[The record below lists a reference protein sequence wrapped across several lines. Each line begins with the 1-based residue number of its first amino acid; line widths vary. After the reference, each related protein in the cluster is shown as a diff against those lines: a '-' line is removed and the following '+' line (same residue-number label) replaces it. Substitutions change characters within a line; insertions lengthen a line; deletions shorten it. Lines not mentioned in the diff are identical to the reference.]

1 MLCPGGSET
10 GSKVAYLLQPVSGGA
25 HLLGKITG
33 RKHAGGTRVKRNR
46 SGLRFGGEA
55 VRRRIGGTAFALIS
69 LFALRALGA
78 PETPEE
84 IEQCVSDNLPRKSS
98 IQTIVFSSTDRV
110 GAVTESR
117 SKLYWKEFDD
127 GLSKVMMRFIKP
139 LDLRG
144 AGVLMIEKKGRSP
157 DTLMY
162 LPAVR
167 KTRRVSSR
175 AAAGSLFGTDFS
187 YEDFQ
192 RLMGMSGDSAK
203 AREPDSEVDGR
214 GVYVIVARPG
224 DDSTSAYER
233 VVTHVDKE
241 TCVPLLTESYES
253 GDRLRK
259 QLVADASQITAE
271 GEQWVA
277 RKQTIT
283 DLRDETK
290 TDLLI
295 EEIELEGEIHRKIFS
310 ERELEAGAR

>member
-1 MLCPGGSET
+1 M
-10 GSKVAYLLQPVSGGA
+10 
-25 HLLGKITG
+25 
-33 RKHAGGTRVKRNR
+33 R
-46 SGLRFGGEA
+46 S
-55 VRRRIGGTAFALIS
+55 RIAAFALVS
-69 LFALRALGA
+69 LYALSALGA

-84 IEQCVSDNLPRKSS
+84 IEQCISDNLPRKST
-98 IQTIVFSSTDRV
+98 IQTVVFSSTDRV

-117 SKLYWKEFDD
+117 SKLYWQLFDD

-157 DTLMY
+157 DTMLY

-167 KTRRVSSR
+167 KVRRVSSR
-175 AAAGSLFGTDFS
+175 AAASSLFGTDFS

-192 RLMGMSGDSAK
+192 RLMGMSSDAAK
-203 AREPDSEVDGR
+203 AREADSEIDGR
-214 GVYVIVARPG
+214 AVYVIVAKPG
-224 DDSTSAYER
+224 EKSASAYER
-233 VVTHVDKE
+233 VVTFVDKQ
-241 TCVPLLTESYES
+241 TCVPLMTESFEA

-259 QLVADASQITAE
+259 RLVADASQITPE
-271 GEQWVA
+271 KNHWVA

-290 TDLLI
+290 TEFLI
-295 EEIELEGEIHRKIFS
+295 EEVELDGKIHRKFFS

>member
-1 MLCPGGSET
+1 MMKKLRIPARSRTEP
-10 GSKVAYLLQPVSGGA
+10 A
-25 HLLGKITG
+25 
-33 RKHAGGTRVKRNR
+33 RKR
-46 SGLRFGGEA
+46 SGIA
-55 VRRRIGGTAFALIS
+55 AFALVF
-69 LFALRALGA
+69 LFAFRALGA
-78 PETPEE
+78 PETAEE
-84 IEQCVSDNLPRKSS
+84 IEQCVRDNLPNKSS
-98 IQTIVFSSTDRV
+98 SQTIVFSSTDRV
-110 GAVTESR
+110 GAVTVSR
-117 SKLYWKEFDD
+117 SKLYWKEFDG

-157 DTLMY
+157 DTMMY

-192 RLMGMSGDSAK
+192 RLMGISGDSSK
-203 AREPDSEVDGR
+203 VREPDSEIEGR

-224 DDSTSAYER
+224 EDSASAYER
-233 VVTHVDKE
+233 VVTSVDKK

-259 QLVADASQITAE
+259 RLLADPSQITAE
-271 GEQWVA
+271 KGHWVA

-283 DLRDETK
+283 DVRDETM
-290 TDLLI
+290 TELQI
-295 EEIELEGEIHRKIFS
+295 EEIELDGDIHRKIFS